1 MKKIIIVF
9 MLSLYTGLA
18 FAQQAGSDIVI
29 EMTGIKPDSMWVA
42 PYRQE
47 IFYVKPDKDNKYV
60 LRFKHDRPLEVR
72 IGFDDP
78 EKRSMTLFLEQ
89 GYHLRVTSNFD
100 KTTTFAGQGA
110 ANAEVFLTI
119 QRDLQESFSK
129 LDPDKLTA
137 SEYFNQILALRQRS
151 LDLLENNKEKVTPSF
166 YKYQSVSIHYNGLS
180 YAFAPMA
187 PIPYLYKSWYGKKA
201 SESVPDHYWD
211 IQKQVRLDEKLMD
224 NHDYENFIKGVYP
237 MFLAYKARAEQGLL
251 DSTLS
256 RDVDTKLTLSEVE
269 KVYSGKL
276 RGIAISAV
284 LNKAIE
290 RTKDI
295 AEIKPLMDHYMAKY
309 CSEEDQRTLRVAY
322 EKYDK
327 LSPGK
332 IAPDFTLKS
341 LEGKDVSLRDFR
353 GKVVYID
360 FWASWCGPCR
370 SEMTHGSP
378 KLHAKLKDNSD
389 VVFLYISLDSK
400 VDAWKKAI
408 DEDKIEGIHLLSQAT
423 SGINTPVAKA
433 YNISGIPRYVII
445 GRDGRIVD
453 GRAPRPSQ
461 DITYDKIIEA
471 LKGVSKG

>member
-1 MKKIIIVF
+1 MRKLILINILLLCTGIV
-9 MLSLYTGLA
+9 LA
-18 FAQQAGSDIVI
+18 QKGDTEVTI
-29 EMTGIKPDSMWVA
+29 EITGIKPDSMWVDDNTE
-42 PYRQE
+42 E

-60 LRFKHDRPLEVR
+60 LRFKHDRPLQVE
-72 IGFDDP
+72 IGFENP

-89 GYHLRVTSNFD
+89 GYHLRITSDFD
-100 KTTTFAGQGA
+100 KTTTFTGQGA
-110 ANAEVFLTI
+110 ANVEVFLAI
-119 QRDLQESFSK
+119 QRDLQESASK
-129 LDPDKLTA
+129 LDPEKLTP
-137 SEYFNQILALRQRS
+137 SELSNKLLEIGQQSIDF
-151 LDLLENNKEKVTPSF
+151 LENNKEKVTPSF
-166 YKYQSVSIHYNGLS
+166 YKYQSVSLHYNKLS
-180 YAFAPMA
+180 YGFAYMA
-187 PIPYLYKSWYGKKA
+187 PIPYLYKLFYGKKA

-211 IQKQVRLDEKLMD
+211 MQKQVRLDEKLMY
-224 NHDYENFIKGVYP
+224 NREYENFIKRLYP
-237 MFLAYKARAEQGLL
+237 TFLAYKARAEQGLL

-256 RDVDTKLTLSEVE
+256 AYVDTKLTLSEVE

-276 RGIAISAV
+276 RGIVISAV
-284 LNKAIE
+284 LTKAM
-290 RTKDI
+290 RSTKDI
-295 AEIKPLMDHYMAKY
+295 AQIKPLMDHYMAKY
-309 CSEEDQRTLRVAY
+309 CSEEDQQTLRVAY
-322 EKYDK
+322 EKYDN
-327 LSPGK
+327 LSSGK
-332 IAPDFTLKS
+332 MAPDFTLKS

-400 VDAWKKAI
+400 VEDWKKAI

-453 GRAPRPSQ
+453 SNAPRPSE
-461 DITYDKIIEA
+461 DITQDKISEA
-471 LKGVSKG
+471 LAK